1 MTCRQ
6 PCFSRAAHHRGM
18 NKVLPLLLSLSA
30 AASAASVTLQPGQ
43 TGRLAGQKV
52 TVLRVN
58 DSRCQPGTQCIRAGE
73 IQARV
78 LVAEKGRFRLLTL
91 QFPEARNTPWAG
103 LRLSAATFDRLP
115 KLTFTDGR
123 E

>member
-1 MTCRQ
+1 MARTAARQ
-6 PCFSRAAHHRGM
+6 SPAATAG
-18 NKVLPLLLSLSA
+18 VLAGNGGVPPEQDPA
-30 AASAASVTLQPGQ
+30 APQPGGLC
-43 TGRLAGQKV
+43 TFPLFHIAGI

-103 LRLSAATFDRLP
+103 LRMSAATFDRLP

>member
-1 MTCRQ
+1 M
-6 PCFSRAAHHRGM
+6 
-18 NKVLPLLLSLSA
+18 KKLLPLLLGLSA

-73 IQARV
+73 LQARV
-78 LVAEKGRFRLLTL
+78 LVSEKGRFRLLTL
-91 QFPEARNTPWAG
+91 QFPEARNATWAG

-115 KLTFTDGR
+115 KLTFTDER

>member
-1 MTCRQ
+1 
-6 PCFSRAAHHRGM
+6 M